1 MTKKMRTS
9 WAQEKCGYCDDDQVV
24 AELVDEN
31 NLECEDDKKIEG

>member
-9 WAQEKCGYCDDDQVV
+9 WAQEKWHQ